1 MRTHLPGV
9 TGGGDERAMVR
20 GSKWWPERVRKWGE
34 VRWQMKT
41 LRLLMML
48 EADEGEEVFVLLG
61 RWWTLEKH
69 LRNDPRNS
77 DQSRIRFISNS
88 THQLSTHRPPF
99 PTTIKFP
106 TFHVFSNSHCSHLF
120 SALLLQFL
128 SLSNSCCSQ
137 MILLF
142 NSCCSRNCPIPIQK
156 KKVLS
161 KFLWLYTVTH
171 QFLLIPDV
179 PRFLLSNS

>member
-1 MRTHLPGV
+1 M
-9 TGGGDERAMVR
+9 
-20 GSKWWPERVRKWGE
+20 KVRKCLSCSGDDGLWRSICVTIPGT
-34 VRWQMKT
+34 VIRVGSGLYQIPPT
-41 LRLLMML
+41 SSALTVPHFPLL
-48 EADEGEEVFVLLG
+48 
-61 RWWTLEKH
+61 
-69 LRNDPRNS
+69 
-77 DQSRIRFISNS
+77 SN
-88 THQLSTHRPPF
+88 F
-99 PTTIKFP
+99 PHSMCSPIP
-106 TFHVFSNSHCSHLF
+106 IVSHCSHLC